1 MTIRHRLQRITP
13 DQALTAAAGLGG
25 ALLALLLF
33 GLWSS
38 CSWRSKPIHPDRV
51 WAYLQEEAPAHGLDP
66 AFAFAIVFAES
77 SFDAH
82 ADSGYARGLM
92 QLSKGAWETVSDRS
106 YGRAWDWQDNLDA
119 GLAYLA
125 YLRGFLYD
133 HNAFSYPLLAAS
145 YRWGPFA
152 VKERGFDMNRVQP
165 AKNTVYKQLFA
176 GEVAPVAP
184 PY

>member
-1 MTIRHRLQRITP
+1 MLQRLQRIKP
-13 DQALTAAAGLGG
+13 DQALTAAAVFGG
-25 ALLALLLF
+25 GLLALMLF
-33 GLWSS
+33 GLWSN
-38 CSWRSKPIHPDRV
+38 CSWRAKPIHPDRV
-51 WAYLQEEAPAHGLDP
+51 WAYLEKRAPDYDLSP
-66 AFAFAIVFAES
+66 EFAFAIVFAES

-125 YLRGFLYD
+125 HLRGFLDD

-145 YRWGPFA
+145 YRWGPYA
-152 VKERGFDMNRVQP
+152 VKRRGFDMSRVKP
-165 AKNTVYKQLFA
+165 AKNEVYKQLFA
-176 GEVAPVAP
+176 GEVSPVAP